1 MARFLGVL
9 CGAMM
14 DMSVESRQEKQEYAA
29 ALSAVVGK
37 ASKVSVSCWHLAL
50 TLAVFSGGTAATTS
64 SKSTAGP
71 SYWNF
76 FEVGLL

>member
-37 ASKVSVSCWHLAL
+37 ASKVSVSWHLAL